1 MISEAVLIKLTV
13 ADGRVA
19 AVASTGPGDH
29 SHLVGFAISDLL
41 RPLPQGGRFVQVAFA
56 QEGRYLTAAAKCSGS
71 EYFVYLLTGPGSET
85 CAGIPYIRLAKSAP
99 LPAVSPGMVAL
110 LGYTPWELTE
120 SDLLQTLAPR
130 LTGEPLLTSVL
141 DRWGGLR
148 EVVCS
153 ISTTADGSGWIWMT
167 EVPRAALAGWERVI
181 EDWESRPLVSAE
193 SELETLL
200 RAVGLPAGALADR
213 SGGEPRLLCSSG
225 LRVEKEDLLP
235 GGVYGSEA
243 AAAPVWL
250 DASAIPGCD
259 GSWHHYVAPFGR
271 GERYLAVL
279 SGASSPV
286 LVEQR
291 AKVLLPVLSMRLDLL
306 GHARSNA
313 DQESRRALLE
323 DIEQILQA
331 RCVKSWSS
339 LQPCLETLASEIG
352 ARALVLLG
360 QELPSGVVAAPGT
373 SKAEIECLDA
383 GKGEQF
389 PAVLSVRIRDDLRLA
404 AGFSAPSPADQAL
417 LRSLGRM
424 LERYCLGGSPA
435 QQKQPDALGVLPV
448 LYMEDFKVVWQGAG
462 PSLRHCWEY
471 WGETGVCDG
480 CPLSAPP
487 DARLSRMRFVRD
499 GTLEEIIPGARGHA
513 LLHARL
519 PRDQQDHPH
528 DMLPGG
534 TAVYDA
540 EGVVRAWSSW
550 FEAVT
555 GIPPQ
560 VAVGQHSARLVEKLG
575 SERVCRQL
583 EKALEGLFLPES
595 VEFTISGR
603 RCHSR
608 MVRGPAEGTIHHF
621 VLDNLSAGLGDVWM
635 LAGPGL
641 SVSAEKPV
649 EIGGPLTSACE
660 IKGWE
665 MDTSPTASESGG
677 RTWLSQGV
685 LSELLL
691 DILRTMTPMC
701 PERWVALDTRDI
713 GIGSLRI
720 SRPVLPGR
728 YHVLQFTTY
737 PVLLDSQTAALAAL
751 EREMTML
758 GGWLARPE
766 SGDGL
771 EIGFPAARKKS
782 PGAGI
787 LLYSPDPVF
796 LSFAEEVLGQT
807 YQSLAKAPGL
817 EELAEMQQAADLV
830 ILRVKPHEFTLVAS
844 LMARM
849 PEQGILLAT
858 GLKPATPFLSS
869 RIEVI
874 QLPATAEELL
884 GSVRRML
891 IV

>member
-1 MISEAVLIKLTV
+1 MMSEAVLIKLTV
-13 ADGRVA
+13 VDGRVA
-19 AVASTGPGDH
+19 AVASTGPGDY
-29 SHLVGFAISDLL
+29 SRLEGSAISDLL

-56 QEGRYLTAAAKCSGS
+56 LDGEYQTAAAKCSGN
-71 EYFVYLLTGPGSET
+71 EYFVYHLTGPGSET
-85 CAGIPYIRLAKSAP
+85 CAGIPYIRLVKNTP
-99 LPAVSPGMVAL
+99 LPLASPGMVAL

-120 SDLLQTLAPR
+120 SDLLATLAPR
-130 LTGEPLLTSVL
+130 LSSEPLLTSVL

-153 ISTTADGSGWIWMT
+153 VSATADGSSWIWMT
-167 EVPRAALAGWERVI
+167 GVPRAALAGWEKVI
-181 EDWESRPLVSAE
+181 EEWESRPLVSAE
-193 SELETLL
+193 SELEILL
-200 RAVGLPAGALADR
+200 KAVGLPAGAIVDR

-225 LRVEKEDLLP
+225 LRVEKDDLMP
-235 GGVYGSEA
+235 GGVYDLET

-250 DASAIPGCD
+250 DASAIPGSE
-259 GSWHHYVAPFGR
+259 GTGHHFIAPFGR
-271 GERYLAVL
+271 GGRYLSIL

-286 LVEQR
+286 LVER
-291 AKVLLPVLSMRLDLL
+291 RTAVLLPVLSMRLDLL
-306 GHARSNA
+306 EHARSSA
-313 DQESRRALLE
+313 DHESRRALLE
-323 DIEQILQA
+323 DIERILQA
-331 RCVKSWSS
+331 RSVKSWSS

-360 QELPSGVVAAPGT
+360 QDLPSGVVAAPGT
-373 SKAEIECLDA
+373 SRAEIECLDA

-389 PAVLSVRIRDDLRLA
+389 PAVLSVRIREDLKLA
-404 AGFSAPSPADQAL
+404 AGFSAASPADQAL

-435 QQKQPDALGVLPV
+435 QQKQPDSLAVLPI
-448 LYMEDFKVVWQGAG
+448 LYMEDFSVVWQGAG
-462 PSLRHCWEY
+462 PALKHCWEY
-471 WGETGVCDG
+471 WGESGVCEG

-487 DARLSRMRFVRD
+487 EARLSRMRFVRD
-499 GTLEEIIPGARGHA
+499 GILEEIIPGGRGHA
-513 LLHARL
+513 LLRTRL
-519 PRDQQDHPH
+519 PRDQRDQPD

-534 TAVYDA
+534 TAVYDK
-540 EGVVRAWSSW
+540 EGMVRSWSSW

-555 GIPPQ
+555 GIPSK
-560 VAVGQHSARLVEKLG
+560 VAVGQHSARLLEKLG
-575 SERVCRQL
+575 SDRLTRQL
-583 EKALEGLFLPES
+583 EKALEGVFLPES
-595 VEFTISGR
+595 VEFTTSGR

-608 MVRGPAEGTIHHF
+608 MVQGSAGGAIHHF

-641 SVSAEKPV
+641 SASAEKPID
-649 EIGGPLTSACE
+649 IGGPLTSACE

-665 MDTSPTASESGG
+665 MDTGPTASESGG

-691 DILRTMTPMC
+691 DILRTMTSMC
-701 PERWVALDTRDI
+701 PEKWVALETRDM
-713 GIGSLRI
+713 GSGSLRL

-728 YHVLQFTTY
+728 YHILQFTTY
-737 PVLLDSQTAALAAL
+737 PVLLDSQAAALAAL

-758 GGWLARPE
+758 GGWLARSE

-771 EIGFPAARKKS
+771 EIGFPAAGRKS
-782 PGAGI
+782 PGTGI

-796 LSFAEEVLGQT
+796 LAFAEEVLGQT
-807 YQSLAKAPGL
+807 YPSLSKAPGL
-817 EELAEMQQAADLV
+817 AELAQMQQEADLV

-844 LMARM
+844 LMSRI

-858 GLKPATPFLSS
+858 GLRPAIPFLSS